1 MSLYNVPDDLPS
13 EFAEACLGLAEPKL
27 RAELDTVQIDA
38 PDKIAPF
45 ALAFAA
51 QVPNRAETPMNR
63 GVGRIVFI
71 YDQSQSETWGSNMRV
86 IAYAKSPYE
95 NEMALE
101 DDYAN
106 FCWELLT
113 RSLARNQVRYSHEA
127 GTVTKMT
134 ATGMGSLSDEKVG
147 SEVEIR
153 ASWSP
158 TDLDLGA
165 HFAAWQDLVAGLAGF
180 SVEGETII
188 QLKKAQ

>member
-1 MSLYNVPDDLPS
+1 MPENAPS
-13 EFAEACLGLAEPKL
+13 EFVAAALGLAAPKL
-27 RAELDTVQIDA
+27 RSELETLQIDA

-45 ALAFAA
+45 ALAFAT

-71 YDQSQSETWGSNMRV
+71 YDESQVATWGSNMRV

-106 FCWELLT
+106 FCWGILT
-113 RSLARNQVRYSHEA
+113 RSLELNEVGFSNEA

-147 SEVEIR
+147 SEVELR

-158 TDLDLGA
+158 TDRDLER

-180 SVEGETII
+180 SVEGESII

>member
-1 MSLYNVPDDLPS
+1 MSTFDMPDNIPS
-13 EFAEACLGLAEPKL
+13 EFATAAIGLANPKL
-27 RAELDTVQIDA
+27 RTELDTQQIDA
-38 PDKIAPF
+38 PEKIAPF
-45 ALAFAA
+45 ALAFAT

-71 YDQSQSETWGSNMRV
+71 YDESQFETWGSNMRV

-106 FCWELLT
+106 FCWGLLT
-113 RSLARNQVRYSHEA
+113 RSLTNNEVSFSHEA

-147 SEVEIR
+147 SEVELR

-158 TDLDLGA
+158 TDKDLA
-165 HFAAWQDLVAGLAGF
+165 KHFAAWQDLVAGLAGF
-180 SVEGETII
+180 SVEGESII

>member
-1 MSLYNVPDDLPS
+1 MPDNIPS
-13 EFAEACLGLAEPKL
+13 EFATAAIGLANPKL
-27 RAELDTVQIDA
+27 RTELDTQQIDA
-38 PDKIAPF
+38 PEKIAPF
-45 ALAFAA
+45 ALAFAT

-71 YDQSQSETWGSNMRV
+71 YDESQFETWGSNMRV

-106 FCWELLT
+106 FCWGLLT
-113 RSLARNQVRYSHEA
+113 RSLTNNEVSFSHEA

-147 SEVEIR
+147 SEVELR

-158 TDLDLGA
+158 TDKDLA
-165 HFAAWQDLVAGLAGF
+165 KHFAAWQDLVAGLAGF
-180 SVEGETII
+180 SVEGESII

>member
-1 MSLYNVPDDLPS
+1 MDSLSLPEKLPS
-13 EFAEACLGLAEPKL
+13 EFAKAAKGLAKPKL
-27 RAELDTVQIDA
+27 RAELETIQIDA

-45 ALAFAA
+45 AFAFAT

-71 YDQSQSETWGSNMRV
+71 YDESQFETWGSNMRV

-113 RSLARNQVRYSHEA
+113 RSLSNNAVEFSHEA

-147 SEVEIR
+147 SEVELR

-158 TDLDLGA
+158 IDKDLA
-165 HFAAWQDLVAGLAGF
+165 RHFAAWQDLVAALAGF
-180 SVEGETII
+180 AIEGESVV